1 MTQQTLAPTFDPRII
16 ERFAEN
22 LYRKASAFVVGAVV
36 CGVVLGMAFGAVP
49 LTSLGEAWP
58 IPSIL
63 GFATMLL
70 GGVVGGVIGY
80 SIGDA
85 RSFGYRL
92 QAQTTLLHLEMER
105 NSAETAYLLQ
115 LLVEGKR
122 LPAEDEGHAASSRTS
137 HVQESPPAPVAPPR
151 REAPA
156 PAPVAAPAPANQPP
170 LSPPV
175 TGSVTAIR

>member
-1 MTQQTLAPTFDPRII
+1 MTQQTLAPAFDPRII

-63 GFATMLL
+63 GFGTMLL

-105 NSAETAYLLQ
+105 NSAEAAYLLQ

-122 LPAEDEGHAASSRTS
+122 LPAEDEPNAPAPRVSHAQDAPSA
-137 HVQESPPAPVAPPR
+137 PAPVAPPR
-151 REAPA
+151 REVPTS
-156 PAPVAAPAPANQPP
+156 APAPANQPP

>member
-1 MTQQTLAPTFDPRII
+1 MTQQSLAPAFDPRII

-63 GFATMLL
+63 GFGTMLL
-70 GGVVGGVIGY
+70 GGVIGGVIGY

-105 NSAETAYLLQ
+105 NSAEAAYLLQ

-122 LPAEDEGHAASSRTS
+122 LPAEEEPHAPAGRAQ
-137 HVQESPPAPVAPPR
+137 HVQDAPVAPAPVAPPR
-151 REAPA
+151 RDVPT
-156 PAPVAAPAPANQPP
+156 PAPANQPP

>member
-1 MTQQTLAPTFDPRII
+1 MSQQTLAPAFDPRII

-105 NSAETAYLLQ
+105 NSAEAAYLLQ

-122 LPAEDEGHAASSRTS
+122 LPAEDEPAQRQSQVEQLASAPRRD
-137 HVQESPPAPVAPPR
+137 VPVA
-151 REAPA
+151 A
-156 PAPVAAPAPANQPP
+156 PAPVTSPTSAPAPANQPP

>member
-1 MTQQTLAPTFDPRII
+1 MTQQTLAPSFDPRII

-63 GFATMLL
+63 GFGTMLL
-70 GGVVGGVIGY
+70 GGVIGGVIGY

-105 NSAETAYLLQ
+105 NSAEAAYLLQ

-122 LPAEDEGHAASSRTS
+122 LPAEDEPHLPAARVQ
-137 HVQESPPAPVAPPR
+137 HVQDVPAPVTPPR

-156 PAPVAAPAPANQPP
+156 PAHAPAPANQPP

>member
-1 MTQQTLAPTFDPRII
+1 VTQSTLAPAFDPRII

-58 IPSIL
+58 IPSML
-63 GFATMLL
+63 GFGTMLL

-122 LPAEDEGHAASSRTS
+122 LPTEDEAPAARVERHA
-137 HVQESPPAPVAPPR
+137 PPAAAAAVAPAA
-151 REAPA
+151 APA
-156 PAPVAAPAPANQPP
+156 PASAPAPANQPP